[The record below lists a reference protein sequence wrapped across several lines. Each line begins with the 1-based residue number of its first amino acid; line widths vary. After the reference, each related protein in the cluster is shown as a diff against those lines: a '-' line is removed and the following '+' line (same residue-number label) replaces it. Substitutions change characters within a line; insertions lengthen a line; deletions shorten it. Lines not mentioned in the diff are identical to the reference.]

1 MRLHY
6 NKHTTLHYTPKLK
19 EKMPYIVT
27 AAEYASA
34 QKILRDL
41 PSLNG
46 ELTLLNEKQ
55 QDLYKEIEQNKREIK
70 ILERKIKEYPRRKA
84 QAQRIISTYT
94 SQQEFQTRTVAMT
107 LYASK
112 CLDYIKK
119 ELTEYDLEDFPSLE
133 PNHSFLRDE
142 NREQNVAIKDFSRY
156 IFGFFLE
163 SYKKVPNTFL
173 RESNYSPTA
182 AIYGPSIR
190 EEINN
195 KIIKDAINT
204 IPDIGDILNTTE
216 HTLESII
223 GYAHLLVICNLMQSP
238 INMVYRSVP
247 QQDGGYR
254 VDNKS
259 YYIADFIP
267 EEYRNNIDTAPEIS
281 DHSLSMNTHSTSGF
295 SYNHRRYLEE
305 KKYDYWWQDVNEN
318 WNNDIEETHAQL
330 KMSMNADRYIESFE
344 EDLYAYGL
352 SYKNEI
358 GLTIDTN
365 FDTVFWEVETDVE
378 MYLDQD

>member
-1 MRLHY
+1 
-6 NKHTTLHYTPKLK
+6 
-19 EKMPYIVT
+19 
-27 AAEYASA
+27 
-34 QKILRDL
+34 
-41 PSLNG
+41 
-46 ELTLLNEKQ
+46 
-55 QDLYKEIEQNKREIK
+55 
-70 ILERKIKEYPRRKA
+70 
-84 QAQRIISTYT
+84 
-94 SQQEFQTRTVAMT
+94 
-107 LYASK
+107 
-112 CLDYIKK
+112 K
-119 ELTEYDLEDFPSLE
+119 ELTEYDLEDFPNLD
-133 PNHSFLRDE
+133 PNHSFLRDG
-142 NREQNVAIKDFSRY
+142 NWDQNVAIKEFANY
-156 IFGFFLE
+156 ISNWVE
-163 SYKKVPNTFL
+163 THKKNPNTFL

-195 KIIKDAINT
+195 KTMKYAINT

-216 HTLESII
+216 HNLESII

-254 VDNKS
+254 VNNKS

-267 EEYRNNIDTAPEIS
+267 EEYHNNIHIGPEVVPLHNITAVSRP
-281 DHSLSMNTHSTSGF
+281 SLLRLYHPDQI
-295 SYNHRRYLEE
+295 LE
-305 KKYDYWWQDVNEN
+305 KKTYDHWWQDVNEN

-330 KMSMNADRYIESFE
+330 KMSEYADRYIESFE

-352 SYKNEI
+352 SYNNEI

-378 MYLDQD
+378 MYLD